1 MRPARVQ
8 LLVTCLVDRFFPGT
22 GESVVRVLERA
33 GVAVTVPTGQT
44 CCGQPAFNAGY
55 DPDARALARHTI
67 DVLSASD
74 DPVVIPSGSCG
85 DMVSTRTWRCSATIR
100 IRARMRGRWRA
111 DLRADDVS

>member
-33 GVAVTVPTGQT
+33 GVAVTVPASQT

-55 DPDARALARHTI
+55 DPEGITTGSSLALSTSIVCRARARA
-67 DVLSASD
+67 
-74 DPVVIPSGSCG
+74 SGS
-85 DMVSTRTWRCSATIR
+85 
-100 IRARMRGRWRA
+100 
-111 DLRADDVS
+111 